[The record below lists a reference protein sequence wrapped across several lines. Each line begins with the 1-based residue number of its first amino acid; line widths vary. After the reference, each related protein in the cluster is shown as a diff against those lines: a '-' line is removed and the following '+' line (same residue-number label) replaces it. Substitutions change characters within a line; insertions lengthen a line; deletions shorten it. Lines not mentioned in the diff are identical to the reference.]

1 MPKKRNSNKKSNQN
15 IQDIGCPHAHTHTLT
30 QLGSNV
36 WFNCLMIYH
45 NDCEYRK
52 IEDSKEAT
60 QSIKILQTYLDDIKV
75 TAQAN
80 RFHIQFKTFFDDL
93 SVFFSE
99 LDSLRKR
106 LGTAIQ
112 QNRNEEFSS
121 VKAEALKLMQRLD
134 SSQVMVIYAKHRA
147 HSLLER
153 RVNGASEV
161 ENSSSSMKSKL
172 NEKINNSGIEVLSN
186 SKEESKGNPKEDY
199 IMLMENYAEKYK
211 DLELKVQNL
220 EKANTEF
227 TSKFQ
232 IENESKIQTEEK
244 CTRLETEIKNLSKL
258 QNANHADKI
267 ELT

>member
-15 IQDIGCPHAHTHTLT
+15 IQDIGCPHVHTHTLT

-45 NDCEYRK
+45 SDCEYRK

-106 LGTAIQ
+106 LSAAIQ

-121 VKAEALKLMQRLD
+121 VKTDALKTMQRLD
-134 SSQVMVIYAKHRA
+134 SSQVMIIYAKYRA
-147 HSLLER
+147 HSLLEK
-153 RVNGASEV
+153 RVNGTSED
-161 ENSSSSMKSKL
+161 ESMPSSKKSKL
-172 NEKINNSGIEVLSN
+172 NEKMNNSELEVLSN

-211 DLELKVQNL
+211 DLELKVQHL
-220 EKANTEF
+220 EEENTEF
-227 TSKFQ
+227 KSKIK

-244 CTRLETEIKNLSKL
+244 CIRLETEIENLSKL
-258 QNANHADKI
+258 
-267 ELT
+267 